1 MSSEQEMLQVIRSSA
16 PALTFVDM
24 SGWDDMPPPEPQYS
38 VSDRIPRH
46 HVTLF
51 SGAGAAGKSTIGLHL
66 AAAHAYGGDWLN
78 SMPDKGPALFID
90 CEDGEAVIHRR
101 LWHITQYYGCRFA
114 DLRDLHLVTLA
125 GQDALLA
132 TATRGGKVE
141 PTALYGHV
149 LQAAGDLK
157 PRTVVI
163 ASSANVFA
171 GNEID
176 RAQVNQFVLGLMLK
190 LALTADGAVVLIS
203 HPSLT
208 GISSGSGISGSTQW
222 HNACRARMY
231 LRSPK
236 ANGDDSQPDSAIRQ
250 IEFMKN
256 QYGPVSATLTLR
268 WKNGMFLPEAAPD
281 AFEGAV
287 RAEHAKTA
295 FRDELARHIAEGRP
309 VSHNP
314 ASKNYAPRV
323 FAKTNSSKF
332 RDLETAMEEL
342 FRTGT
347 IRVEPYGPPSKHWQK
362 LIFS

>member
-141 PTALYGHV
+141 PTTLYGHV

-268 WKNGMFLPEAAPD
+268 WKNGMFLPEPSPD
-281 AFEGAV
+281 AFEQAV
-287 RAEHAKTA
+287 RTEQARAA
-295 FRDELARHIAEGRP
+295 FRDELAAHLAQGRS
-309 VSHNP
+309 VSHLR
-314 ASKNYAPRV
+314 ASQNYAPRL
-323 FAKTNSSKF
+323 FAKTNGGKL
-332 RDLETAMEEL
+332 RDLEAAMEEL
-342 FRTGT
+342 FKSGT
-347 IRVEPYGPPSKHWQK
+347 IRVETYGPPSKPNQK
-362 LIFS
+362 IVLV